1 MRGFGADRFY
11 FIGNQKNDR
20 QKKTFRE
27 DTLKK
32 QDFVVRF
39 AGEGG
44 QGVVT
49 SAEGLAQAMAQS
61 GYHVQTFSTF
71 PSQIRGGPTWTQTRI
86 STKEVLSSGDELDV
100 LVAFNQYAYDNHK
113 DDVASDGVIVYN
125 SGEFEIEASDN
136 ALAMDFDELAK
147 QTGNNRAANF
157 VVMGALAELV
167 DLPINILED
176 FNRQR
181 YTRGRDSDQQIID
194 SNNMALSLGSAEA
207 TKSGFNLG
215 ELADPIKPEGDQ
227 VLLNGNIAISMGA
240 AHAGLDT
247 FIGYPISPATP
258 ILLWM
263 EQNLV
268 GEGKFVHQ
276 SSSEIE
282 SITSIVG
289 AGFAGKKAMTST
301 AGPGFTLMGE
311 GIGLAW
317 MAEIP
322 VVVVDVQRGGPS
334 TGLPTK
340 TEQSDLLTALYPGH
354 GDMKMPVIA
363 PGTVEEC
370 FIAGVKSVNWAERYQ
385 GPVVILSEH
394 ALSERRQNI
403 PRPDL
408 TSLGEENRK
417 VYEGSNG
424 YLRYDGWELSP
435 MPIPGG
441 SGAYVANGSEH
452 DAMGDTTHLPAR
464 HIQMTERR
472 FSKLLLL
479 DDGTFESENES
490 SNIALVPWG
499 GSKGPAL
506 DAFNELREE
515 GVDLSWYYTMYIHPM
530 PEEMLTALKQKD
542 LVIVPELNYMGQF
555 ASVLRGEGINAVAI
569 TQYTGLPFKVRDLVA
584 NIKELMDSAVK
595 DGATV

>member
-1 MRGFGADRFY
+1 M
-11 FIGNQKNDR
+11 
-20 QKKTFRE
+20 
-27 DTLKK
+27 KK

-157 VVMGALAELV
+157 VVMGALAELE
-167 DLPINILED
+167 DLRINILED

-408 TSLGEENRK
+408 ASLGEENRK

-441 SGAYVANGSEH
+441 PGAYVANGSEH